1 MFLSI
6 RVEVIYPSAIRAEVS
21 YSPFLTSSLL
31 ESTDSTSIGSSFI
44 FMMLANAARSWLSA
58 RFTML
63 LAEGRRLMGDEL
75 CIVCPLIATASTNCK
90 INHMETMCQI
100 GNVVGFSQAKFWFK
114 AKHNLFSVSQASQ
127 KDCHIKKGINSIF
140 YLISSQN
147 MKKWVITLFANFVIA
162 FKLKSCLLD

>member
-90 INHMETMCQI
+90 IN
-100 GNVVGFSQAKFWFK
+100 VVGFSQAKFWFK